1 MNLKNTLLALLA
13 MSSSLWGQTITT
25 NTNSL
30 TVPWSTSFSGFQG
43 ITNASKAFRV
53 TASNLT
59 TNITVALSDSTN
71 WQVSTNN
78 TIFTNTLSMASNS
91 SNALLWV
98 RMSGSNVGTFTNI
111 ISLTS
116 TGTNGT
122 NTNNVTNT
130 TTITGTVV
138 ASLASVMYD
147 RATAL
152 IVRPTNL
159 VIANRLVSVFT
170 NGVIENPTNFISA
183 NRIVSVDTNGVVSN
197 PTNFVSA
204 NINTRFVY
212 ARNSNSITITNSDT
226 LQNIVSVVLNAGIW
240 NVEMYWDLLGTTN
253 TGTKHGYD
261 FNGSATVRLYR
272 QRASSAGFVNVSG
285 TNFSLGLA
293 EAATLAKVAGV
304 FEVAT
309 NGTLYLQ
316 AAQNSS
322 NADTLTVGTFNRII
336 ATKIE

>member
-13 MSSSLWGQTITT
+13 MSSSLWGQAITT
-25 NTNSL
+25 NTNDL
-30 TVPWSTSFSGFQG
+30 TTPWSNSFSGFQG
-43 ITNASKAFRV
+43 ITNTGRAFRV

-78 TIFTNTLSMASNS
+78 TAFTNTLSMASNS

-147 RATAL
+147 KATAL

-159 VIANRLVSVFT
+159 GLNT
-170 NGVIENPTNFISA
+170 NITF
-183 NRIVSVDTNGVVSN
+183 VD
-197 PTNFVSA
+197 A
-204 NINTRFVY
+204 
-212 ARNSNSITITNSDT
+212 A
-226 LQNIVSVVLNAGIW
+226 
-240 NVEMYWDLLGTTN
+240 TN
-253 TGTKHGYD
+253 TNTVSIS
-261 FNGSATVRLYR
+261 NG
-272 QRASSAGFVNVSG
+272 
-285 TNFSLGLA
+285 
-293 EAATLAKVAGV
+293 
-304 FEVAT
+304 
-309 NGTLYLQ
+309 
-316 AAQNSS
+316 
-322 NADTLTVGTFNRII
+322 II
-336 ATKIE
+336 TGWTQ

>member
-1 MNLKNTLLALLA
+1 MNLKNTLLALLM
-13 MSSSLWGQTITT
+13 MSSSPWGQTITT
-25 NTNSL
+25 NTNNL

-78 TIFTNTLSMASNS
+78 TAFTNTLSMASNS

-147 RATAL
+147 KATAL

-159 VIANRLVSVFT
+159 GLNT
-170 NGVIENPTNFISA
+170 NITF
-183 NRIVSVDTNGVVSN
+183 VD
-197 PTNFVSA
+197 A
-204 NINTRFVY
+204 
-212 ARNSNSITITNSDT
+212 A
-226 LQNIVSVVLNAGIW
+226 
-240 NVEMYWDLLGTTN
+240 TN
-253 TGTKHGYD
+253 TNTVSIS
-261 FNGSATVRLYR
+261 NG
-272 QRASSAGFVNVSG
+272 
-285 TNFSLGLA
+285 
-293 EAATLAKVAGV
+293 
-304 FEVAT
+304 
-309 NGTLYLQ
+309 
-316 AAQNSS
+316 
-322 NADTLTVGTFNRII
+322 II
-336 ATKIE
+336 TGWTQ